1 MNLKRSIFNYLE
13 NRKQKLETTIFQEIF
28 DNENTISLVDIGGY
42 KGIQDRW
49 KRVENLV
56 DFHTFEPNSVEADKI
71 RSKTKSL
78 NIYKSA
84 LSSSDGKILLNICKE
99 PGVSS
104 VLEPNF
110 EFLKKFKNVE
120 RFEIVKKIEVEAKKL
135 DSLKIDKIDFIK
147 IDVQGYNLEVLKG
160 STEALKKAIGIEIEC
175 EFKEIYKNQSLF
187 KDVDEYL
194 SKHNFEVCD
203 FTDIIRWSEN
213 VSKEKKQIENQ
224 GEIIFVNALYLKK
237 NLNNKNIDKEKLK
250 KQILIFLLYGQYS
263 KALNLIKKNEDY
275 LKINLKSKNAINKL
289 IKSIIK
295 MENANKLFFLL
306 SKLFGSTFQTIILK

>member
-1 MNLKRSIFNYLE
+1 MNLKRSIFNYVE

-49 KRVENLV
+49 KRVENLIE
-56 DFHTFEPNSVEADKI
+56 FHTFEPNSVEADKI

-78 NIYKSA
+78 KIYKSA
-84 LSSSDGKILLNICKE
+84 LSSSDGKISLNICKE

-120 RFEIVKKIEVEAKKL
+120 RFEIVKKIEVDAKKL
-135 DSLKIDKIDFIK
+135 DSIKIDKIDFIK

-160 STEALKKAIGIEIEC
+160 STEALEKAIGIEIEC

-187 KDVDEYL
+187 KDVDQYL
-194 SKHNFEVCD
+194 SKHNFEICD
-203 FTDIIRWSEN
+203 FTDIVRWSEN
-213 VSKEKKQIENQ
+213 VIDEKKQIENQ
-224 GEIIFVNALYLKK
+224 GEIIFVNALYLK
-237 NLNNKNIDKEKLK
+237 NNIDKERLK

-263 KALNLIKKNEDY
+263 RALNLIKNNEDN
-275 LKINLKSKNAINKL
+275 LELNLKSKK
-289 IKSIIK
+289 
-295 MENANKLFFLL
+295 
-306 SKLFGSTFQTIILK
+306 Q

>member
-1 MNLKRSIFNYLE
+1 MNLKRSIFNYVE

-49 KRVENLV
+49 KRVENLIE
-56 DFHTFEPNSVEADKI
+56 FHTFEPNSVEADKI

-78 NIYKSA
+78 KIYKSA
-84 LSSSDGKILLNICKE
+84 LSSSDGKISLNICKE

-120 RFEIVKKIEVEAKKL
+120 RFEIVKKIEVDAKKL
-135 DSLKIDKIDFIK
+135 DSIKIDKIDFIK

-160 STEALKKAIGIEIEC
+160 STEALEKAIGIEIEC

-187 KDVDEYL
+187 KDVDQYL
-194 SKHNFEVCD
+194 SKHNFEICD
-203 FTDIIRWSEN
+203 FTDIVRWSEN
-213 VSKEKKQIENQ
+213 VIDEKKQIENQ
-224 GEIIFVNALYLKK
+224 GEIIFVNALYLK
-237 NLNNKNIDKEKLK
+237 NNIDKERLK

-263 KALNLIKKNEDY
+263 RALNLIKNNEDN
-275 LKINLKSKNAINKL
+275 LELNLKSKKAINKL

-295 MENANKLFFLL
+295 MENANKLFLLL
-306 SKLFGSTFQTIILK
+306 SKLFGSTFQTSILK

>member
-203 FTDIIRWSEN
+203 FTDIIRWTEN
-213 VSKEKKQIENQ
+213 VSKEKEQIKNQ
-224 GEIIFVNALYLKK
+224 GEIIYVNALYLKK

-263 KALNLIKKNEDY
+263 KALNLIKNNEDN

>member
-1 MNLKRSIFNYLE
+1 M
-13 NRKQKLETTIFQEIF
+13 
-28 DNENTISLVDIGGY
+28 
-42 KGIQDRW
+42 
-49 KRVENLV
+49 
-56 DFHTFEPNSVEADKI
+56 
-71 RSKTKSL
+71 
-78 NIYKSA
+78 
-84 LSSSDGKILLNICKE
+84 
-99 PGVSS
+99 
-104 VLEPNF
+104 
-110 EFLKKFKNVE
+110 E

-203 FTDIIRWSEN
+203 FTDIIRWTEN
-213 VSKEKKQIENQ
+213 VSKEKEQIKNQ
-224 GEIIFVNALYLKK
+224 GEIIYVNALYLKK

-263 KALNLIKKNEDY
+263 KALNLIKNNEDN

>member
-147 IDVQGYNLEVLKG
+147 IDVQGYNLEVLKV

-203 FTDIIRWSEN
+203 FTDIIRWTEN
-213 VSKEKKQIENQ
+213 VSKEKEQIKNQ
-224 GEIIFVNALYLKK
+224 GEIIYVNALYLKK

-295 MENANKLFFLL
+295 MENANKLFLLL
-306 SKLFGSTFQTIILK
+306 SKLFGSTFQTSILK

>member
-1 MNLKRSIFNYLE
+1 MNLKRSIFNYVE

-49 KRVENLV
+49 KRVENLIE
-56 DFHTFEPNSVEADKI
+56 FHTFEPNSVEADKI

-78 NIYKSA
+78 KIYKSA
-84 LSSSDGKILLNICKE
+84 LSSSDGKISLNICKE

-120 RFEIVKKIEVEAKKL
+120 RFEIVKKIEVDAKKL
-135 DSLKIDKIDFIK
+135 DSIKIDKIDFIK

-160 STEALKKAIGIEIEC
+160 STEALEKAIGIEIEC

-187 KDVDEYL
+187 KDVDQYL

-203 FTDIIRWSEN
+203 FTDIVRWSEN
-213 VSKEKKQIENQ
+213 VIDEKKQIENQ

-237 NLNNKNIDKEKLK
+237 NIDKEKIK

-263 KALNLIKKNEDY
+263 KALNLIKNNEDN
-275 LKINLKSKNAINKL
+275 LELNLKSKKAINKL

-295 MENANKLFFLL
+295 MENANKLFLLL
-306 SKLFGSTFQTIILK
+306 SKLFGSTFQTSILK

>member
-1 MNLKRSIFNYLE
+1 MNLKRSIFNYVE

-104 VLEPNF
+104 VLEQNF

-203 FTDIIRWSEN
+203 FTDIIRWTEN
-213 VSKEKKQIENQ
+213 VSKEKEQIKNQ
-224 GEIIFVNALYLKK
+224 GEIIYVNALYLKK

-263 KALNLIKKNEDY
+263 KALNLIKNNEDN

>member
-1 MNLKRSIFNYLE
+1 MNLKRSIFNYVE

-49 KRVENLV
+49 KRVENLIE
-56 DFHTFEPNSVEADKI
+56 FHTFEPNSVEADKI

-78 NIYKSA
+78 KIYKSA
-84 LSSSDGKILLNICKE
+84 LSSSDGKISLNICKE

-120 RFEIVKKIEVEAKKL
+120 RFEIVKKIEVDAKKL
-135 DSLKIDKIDFIK
+135 DSIKIDKIDFIK

-160 STEALKKAIGIEIEC
+160 STEALEKAIGIEIEC

-187 KDVDEYL
+187 KDVDQYL
-194 SKHNFEVCD
+194 SKHNFEICD
-203 FTDIIRWSEN
+203 FTDIVRWSEN
-213 VSKEKKQIENQ
+213 VIDEKKQIENQ
-224 GEIIFVNALYLKK
+224 GEIIFVNALYLK
-237 NLNNKNIDKEKLK
+237 NNIDKERLK

-263 KALNLIKKNEDY
+263 RALNLIKNNKNNLE
-275 LKINLKSKNAINKL
+275 LNLKSKKAINKL

-295 MENANKLFFLL
+295 MENANKLFLLL
-306 SKLFGSTFQTIILK
+306 SKLFGSTFQTSILK